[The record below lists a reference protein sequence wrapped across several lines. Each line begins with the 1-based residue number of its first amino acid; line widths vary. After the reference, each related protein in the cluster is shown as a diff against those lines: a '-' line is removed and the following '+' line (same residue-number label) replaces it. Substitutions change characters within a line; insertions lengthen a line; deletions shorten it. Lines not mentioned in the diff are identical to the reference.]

1 MKVCLY
7 ALLLCMVSIHGYT
20 VDCND
25 PRNRMDWQCQ
35 DKRAPVP
42 GSEAKERAN
51 PVRTIK
57 HVPGRADVVMEHHE
71 DSAEAEAAGVATP
84 AHSTATTTAQDAE
97 IAQAIDRVA
106 QAVDR
111 QTNVIL
117 ATTVLSIVI
126 SIVSMIIISN

>member
-71 DSAEAEAAGVATP
+71 DFAEAEAAGVATP
-84 AHSTATTTAQDAE
+84 THSTATTTAQD
-97 IAQAIDRVA
+97 AQAIDRVA